1 MSAQEEHTTVV
12 SRDRS
17 FESLDA
23 VRRSVRGTL
32 YLLVDASAIDNF
44 VHYAD
49 AYQSTYVCLF
59 GGRVAIE
66 MEDVAPYLLRL
77 DEGDPS
83 FDDFAW
89 DIFCAGNGALME
101 SALDLMPLKR
111 FVKKFLRVREGRKEF
126 FVKFYRGGNFELCL
140 SRIPDYARMF
150 EKIDTLYCNGF
161 ALNGAFREISRSELR
176 A

>member
-1 MSAQEEHTTVV
+1 LSTQQENITVF
-12 SRDRS
+12 SQDRS
-17 FESLDA
+17 FESLAA

-32 YLLVDASAIDNF
+32 YLLVDASAVDNF

-49 AYQSTYVCLF
+49 AFRSTYVCLF
-59 GGRVAIE
+59 GGPVAIE
-66 MEDVAPYLLRL
+66 MEDVAPYLLRVG
-77 DEGDPS
+77 EGDPS

-89 DIFCAGNGALME
+89 DIFCAGNGTLLD
-101 SALDLMPLKR
+101 SALELMPLKR
-111 FVKKFLRVREGRKEF
+111 FIKKFLRVREGRKEF

-161 ALNGAFREISRSELR
+161 ALNGAFREISGSGVR